1 MAEIS
6 KSIDINA
13 PVEDIFNFVTDPR
26 NTIKY
31 SPQFTKFEPVG
42 PQEQGLGAKVEAAGN
57 YMGVTV
63 KTTLEVTEF
72 EPNKRFVSRSTTG
85 VKSTTIWEFRE
96 ISPDKTEVKF
106 TSDYSMPG
114 RGLGWLLDKM
124 LIEKDVEKTTIETLV
139 NLKKIMEKKP
149 NLRPVAPAHW

>member
-13 PVEDIFNFVTDPR
+13 PVEVIFNFVTDPH

-42 PQEQGLGAKVEAAGN
+42 SQERGLGAKVEAAGN
-57 YMGVTV
+57 YMGITI

-72 EPNKRFVSRSTTG
+72 EQNKRFVSHSTSG
-85 VKSTTIWEFRE
+85 VKSVTIWEFKE
-96 ISPDKTEVKF
+96 ISPDKTEVIF

-114 RGLGWLLDKM
+114 KRLGWLLDKM